1 MNDKELLPWL
11 EKMLTGD
18 EAAFRFVYQTT
29 HTDVHRTIA
38 FLIYNKQDIEDIT
51 NETYIRMWRSF
62 HTYDRSRPFRFW
74 LHGITVRQVQDWKRK
89 AWRRIRLFERNRLMH
104 DEQFDW
110 TDSEVMKSET
120 QLELLGVVRT
130 LSYKLRVVVILRY
143 FHDYALDEIA
153 ELLQIPLGTVKSR
166 HHLALKALRKHCE
179 LTGGDSSYVHR
190 QTTTR

>member
-18 EAAFRFVYQTT
+18 EAAFRVVYQAT

-38 FLIYNKQDIEDIT
+38 FLVYNKQDIEDIV

-62 HTYDRSRPFRFW
+62 HTYDQSRPFRFW

-110 TDSEVMKSET
+110 ADSKVIKSET

-179 LTGGDSSYVHR
+179 LSGGDSYVHR